1 MRTSSVDQ
9 IILEILAGEN
19 APLTSQQIYQQ
30 IRQRL
35 PAVNHST
42 VYRALER
49 LAVAGQG
56 LRLGVGWP
64 ARAGQRRGGTPHPPP
79 PGAGLGGRRGDEPLV
94 GSGPHHHLVCQNC
107 GSVQTIDHEMVG
119 AFFRS
124 LEQANQ
130 FKILTRHLVLFGV
143 CQGCDHPQPAD
154 GSTK

>member
-19 APLTSQQIYQQ
+19 AHLTSQQIYQQ

-42 VYRALER
+42 VYRALEL
-49 LAVAGQG
+49 LAVAGK
-56 LRLGVGWP
+56 VSISDM
-64 ARAGQRRGGTPHPPP
+64 GT
-79 PGAGLGGRRGDEPLV
+79 GAAVYELV

>member
-19 APLTSQQIYQQ
+19 AHLTSQQIYQQ

-49 LAVAGQG
+49 LAVAGK
-56 LRLGVGWP
+56 VSISDM
-64 ARAGQRRGGTPHPPP
+64 GT
-79 PGAGLGGRRGDEPLV
+79 GAAVYELV

>member
-19 APLTSQQIYQQ
+19 AHLTSQQIYQQ

-49 LAVAGQG
+49 LAVAGK
-56 LRLGVGWP
+56 VSISDM
-64 ARAGQRRGGTPHPPP
+64 GT
-79 PGAGLGGRRGDEPLV
+79 GAAVYELV

-130 FKILTRHLVLFGV
+130 FKILTQHLVLFGV